1 LSIVNV
7 QIYLPVTD
15 RVLLVTLPAIVLL
28 LTPTAM
34 VPLVT
39 RSSSSPTL
47 AGRPG
52 RIALAHGLLGTMI
65 FLARSPATIELV
77 EPDDTERVIA
87 LAQGMANLLSRLGEL
102 GDLSELTVRAEMVLL
117 EICSIPMEVEF
128 ERAGSGAS
136 GAGAAAVTGVP

>member
-39 RSSSSPTL
+39 RSSSLPTL

-77 EPDDTERVIA
+77 ERVIA

-102 GDLSELTVRAEMVLL
+102 GELSELTVRAEMVLL

-136 GAGAAAVTGVP
+136 GAGAALVTGVP